1 MESCNLLTF
10 SYALRFAIASS
21 DREKELVPGS
31 TDFAAIPFFFSEVDY
46 GRQKLAFY
54 KPILATTVTRL
65 AIFM

>member
-1 MESCNLLTF
+1 LLVATGK
-10 SYALRFAIASS
+10 
-21 DREKELVPGS
+21 KELVPGA

-65 AIFM
+65 AKFM